1 MTFTRS
7 LAGWFGFAIVAA
19 VFAAA
24 CWGDDGD
31 GEPTPTPGQTT
42 TATATATPTG
52 SPSPPGTPATSS
64 PTAEPTA
71 TETPQ
76 PGTFSY
82 TVVRGD
88 TLFSI
93 ARRFGTTVAILAELN
108 GLADPSQIEA
118 GDVLLIP
125 AAGSVTP
132 APSATTA
139 PGGVSRRI
147 ENGPRGTNKVA
158 LTFDMGGRVE
168 PAFDIMNFLVAN
180 EVRATIFMTGSM
192 AENPNTDA
200 GRQVLGIIDD
210 NRGLF
215 ELGNHSYG
223 HPDFRDLTDA
233 QIADELART
242 ESAVAKY
249 TSATMPPLFRPP
261 YGGVDGDVL
270 EAVGAVGYA
279 YTIMWDVDTIDWR
292 PPEEGGP
299 SADAIAA
306 KVLNNAQG
314 GSIVIMHLGGYNTF
328 EALPAIINGLRDR
341 GFELVRVSE
350 LLD

>member
-1 MTFTRS
+1 MKRSTRGLWL
-7 LAGWFGFAIVAA
+7 LAVPIVTGAL
-19 VFAAA
+19 AAA
-24 CWGDDGD
+24 CWGDDD
-31 GEPTPTPGQTT
+31 VEPTPTS
-42 TATATATPTG
+42 TATASATAPASPSPSVTPSSTTSVTPETTATPTV
-52 SPSPPGTPATSS
+52 PA
-64 PTAEPTA
+64 
-71 TETPQ
+71 
-76 PGTFSY
+76 GTFAY

-93 ARRFGTTVAILAELN
+93 ARRFGTTVAVLAELN
-108 GLADPSQIEA
+108 NIADTSQIET

-125 AAGSVTP
+125 VSGSVTP
-132 APSATTA
+132 SPTATKT
-139 PGGVSRRI
+139 PGGVSLEI
-147 ENGPRGTNKVA
+147 EHGPRGTNKVA

-168 PAFDIMNFLVAN
+168 PALDIMNFLVAN
-180 EVRATIFMTGSM
+180 NVRATIFMTGAM

-200 GRQVLGIIDD
+200 GRLVLGIIDD
-210 NRGLF
+210 HRELF
-215 ELGNHSYG
+215 ELGNHSYS

-242 ESAVAKY
+242 EAAVAKY
-249 TSATMPPLFRPP
+249 TSVTMPPLFRPP
-261 YGGVDGDVL
+261 YGGRDADVL

-299 SADAIAA
+299 SAADISA
-306 KVLNNAQG
+306 KVLDNAQG

-328 EALPAIINGLRDR
+328 EALPAIVQGLRDR

-350 LLD
+350 LLE